1 MQLQEIA
8 VSDAVLVPNIE
19 EDNQEAVKQERSR
32 RISSND
38 LNDEL
43 DRSAPAVNAETS
55 LGYPT
60 FSVVKDLIHGSQSLP
75 PSHFPRKRQ
84 RRISSN
90 VMDDVIN
97 GSIPAVNNQAP
108 STEPHFSCLRDFIDA
123 DTLVDEMIQD
133 VCAELQETAVSD
145 AVLVPNIEE
154 DNQEAVDDDNIQ
166 FIKEVMKK
174 PKIDVIDLSSDEEET
189 DSTTPIVIKIEENEL
204 MIDPPR
210 REGKE
215 DDSTEGNVAFKVKIE
230 EEDEDVLMIEPP
242 MKLSQRAA
250 LGNPYSSS
258 MVNPPPPPKTVPLL
272 DLEFITLFPFCKA
285 VFRKHLLFCPL
296 PFLLY

>member
-97 GSIPAVNNQAP
+97 GSIPAVNKIASLVIFRLYASTYKTDLPLLMNRNNMIPLKYQPFLYYLDVKRIVDLEALDKEDEKRLKEKLAEVENQVKILKNDWAHP
-108 STEPHFSCLRDFIDA
+108 SVGIRVGQLLRLAKEIFPNREFPY
-123 DTLVDEMIQD
+123 LP
-133 VCAELQETAVSD
+133 CAAV
-145 AVLVPNIEE
+145 ALPC
-154 DNQEAVDDDNIQ
+154 DDN
-166 FIKEVMKK
+166 M
-174 PKIDVIDLSSDEEET
+174 
-189 DSTTPIVIKIEENEL
+189 
-204 MIDPPR
+204 
-210 REGKE
+210 
-215 DDSTEGNVAFKVKIE
+215 
-230 EEDEDVLMIEPP
+230 
-242 MKLSQRAA
+242 
-250 LGNPYSSS
+250 
-258 MVNPPPPPKTVPLL
+258 
-272 DLEFITLFPFCKA
+272 
-285 VFRKHLLFCPL
+285 
-296 PFLLY
+296 